1 LKTQIIADKS
11 TGRVIAI
18 FVCNGKVHDFKMF
31 KLSKVRIVGHI
42 VVYADSGYQGINDL
56 HQNSV
61 IPTKKPKNGQLTKEQ
76 KQENTAISKIRI
88 KIEHI
93 NRRIKRFRIF
103 STRYRNR
110 RKRFALRMSLLC
122 GIHNWELQFCA

>member
-1 LKTQIIADKS
+1 ML
-11 TGRVIAI
+11 
-18 FVCNGKVHDFKMF
+18 
-31 KLSKVRIVGHI
+31 KLSKVRIVEHI

-56 HQNSV
+56 HKNSV
-61 IPTKKPKNGQLTKEQ
+61 IPTKKPKNGELTKEQ
-76 KQENTAISKIRI
+76 KRENTALSKIRI